1 MIVNDFEKFMRYALQ
16 QTTPYTIDTFI
27 TYSTSLV
34 NFYTGSKL
42 ITTAE
47 RQQVALELTKR
58 FNAGVGNIITTED
71 LMEIANLIIS
81 DPTLDYS
88 ILNPIFGQS

>member
-16 QTTPYTIDTFI
+16 QNTPYTIDTFI
-27 TYSTSLV
+27 TFSTSLV

-42 ITTAE
+42 ITKGE

-58 FNAGVGNIITTED
+58 FNAGVGNIITTD
-71 LMEIANLIIS
+71 DIMEIANLIIS